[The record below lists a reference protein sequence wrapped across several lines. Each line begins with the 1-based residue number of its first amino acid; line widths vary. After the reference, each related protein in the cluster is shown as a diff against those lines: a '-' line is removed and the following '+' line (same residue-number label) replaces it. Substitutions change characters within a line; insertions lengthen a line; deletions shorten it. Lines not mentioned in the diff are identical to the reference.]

1 MKKNCHCHHSRYHF
15 TGLPQT
21 IFFLDRGSKPGAS
34 RHKHYLLWGH
44 PGLRDWRCW
53 KYCLKYIG
61 IEIGRILF
69 SPWQSL
75 RYPAKTWKYR
85 PCQKPVICLT
95 YSWSRFQAHLVLPFI
110 QPQIH
115 EVFTWQNGIWNFAIF
130 LPKYQVTTGK
140 NGEINERKNGNNCL
154 NLCTFT

>member
-21 IFFLDRGSKPGAS
+21 IFFLDRGSKS
-34 RHKHYLLWGH
+34 ETNRHKHYLLRQ
-44 PGLRDWRCW
+44 PDLRDWHCW

-61 IEIGRILF
+61 IEIRQILS

-75 RYPAKTWKYR
+75 RYTAKTWKYR

-95 YSWSRFQAHLVLPFI
+95 YSWSRFQAHLRQSLL
-110 QPQIH
+110 QPWIH
-115 EVFTWQNGIWNFAIF
+115 EVINWQNGIFNFAII
-130 LPKYQVTTGK
+130 LPKRQVTTGK

-154 NLCTFT
+154 NLCIFT